1 MKRRE
6 ATYDNTPSQFSPD
19 SRVFNL
25 FTKKLQEIVKKR
37 FKEPTLV
44 QKLAMPIIL
53 SGKSALIIAPT
64 GVGKTESC
72 MLPIFDEWLRTHPKP
87 ISILYIT
94 PLRSLNRDLLKRFL
108 WWANELDID
117 VSVRHG
123 DTSSYARRMQVEVP
137 PDLLITTPETLQAI
151 LPAKRMKE
159 HLRNVRFVI
168 VDEVHELASSKRGT
182 QLTVALERLREL
194 CGDFQLIALS
204 ATLGQPRKIAEFIA
218 GGREMEIVRAVEM
231 KEMKIEVINPEPT
244 TRDSKLAEKLSSDEE
259 IAARLRVVS
268 NLIKEH
274 TSTLTFTNTRDF
286 AEVLTS
292 RLKQAFPS
300 LKVENHHSSLSKEIR
315 IRVENDFKAQKLKG
329 IICTSS
335 LELGIDIGSVDFVI
349 QYMSPRQVSRIIQ
362 RVGRSGHRL
371 ERVSEG
377 VIITTD
383 EDDIFE
389 SAVIARKALN
399 GELEPLTIHENA
411 LDVLAHQIIGITRD
425 KKRAS
430 LDEIF
435 RIIKRAYPFRKLQ
448 KKDFLEVCKFMESLR
463 FIFVDEKLRVGRKG
477 LLYYFENLSTIPDTK
492 SYSVIDVTTN
502 TRVGSLDEE
511 FVALHAQEGVDFIIK
526 GEPWR
531 IISIEENKIY
541 VEPSSEREAAIPGW
555 EGELIP
561 VPFEVAQEVG
571 RLRGFIERELKKKMR
586 EEDLI
591 EKIRNSYP
599 VDESSAKKMIKL
611 ISKQLKYGVVPTDK
625 KILVE
630 THENF
635 IILHTCLGS
644 KGNETL
650 GRLLSSL
657 LANRIGSVALKTDP
671 YRIILQIQVKNLN
684 LLKDIL
690 LKTKPEFIEA
700 FIDLTLPN
708 SKIFEWKFIHVAK
721 RFGVIKKD
729 ADYGRSLLRKIID
742 LYRKTPVWRETLRE
756 IKTDKLDVECVKE
769 FLKRLQRK
777 EIELV
782 FRRGLS
788 PLGRLGL
795 KERFE
800 LLGPERPETEILD
813 IFIKRLMEKRVMLIC
828 LNCGEWMRTFKVKD
842 LPEEIRCEKC
852 GAKLIGVGRPGQ
864 LELQR
869 IVRKKVK
876 GTSLSLEEARKL
888 KKLERTSDIV
898 IVYQKRGVIALAT
911 RGVGPENAMRILRG
925 MYEDERDF
933 FKALLKAE
941 RQFIRTKKFWG

>member
-1 MKRRE
+1 MHQPLIWWRKKGKE
-6 ATYDNTPSQFSPD
+6 VLISNLEKMLLSPD
-19 SRVFNL
+19 SKESWDGKLIARAYKNPAKYVEMLSKEGYKPKIMLDFSGILLEALEEMKSLLRKIKIGDEKLGDIISLYKKVMKKYPECIEFAGTAYAHCYFPATPVEDWEMQISEWKKTFKRL
-25 FTKKLQEIVKKR
+25 FGLKALKNVKGFWLPEMGVPSKDKLEY
-37 FKEPTLV
+37 LL
-44 QKLAMPIIL
+44 KLLKDFGYEWIIL
-53 SGKSALIIAPT
+53 PPEAVDGFDRLSMEERIKMFCKPHRLN
-64 GVGKTESC
+64 VG
-72 MLPIFDEWLRTHPKP
+72 
-87 ISILYIT
+87 
-94 PLRSLNRDLLKRFL
+94 
-108 WWANELDID
+108 
-117 VSVRHG
+117 
-123 DTSSYARRMQVEVP
+123 
-137 PDLLITTPETLQAI
+137 
-151 LPAKRMKE
+151 
-159 HLRNVRFVI
+159 
-168 VDEVHELASSKRGT
+168 
-182 QLTVALERLREL
+182 
-194 CGDFQLIALS
+194 
-204 ATLGQPRKIAEFIA
+204 
-218 GGREMEIVRAVEM
+218 
-231 KEMKIEVINPEPT
+231 
-244 TRDSKLAEKLSSDEE
+244 DEE

-411 LDVLAHQIIGITRD
+411 LDVLAHQIVGITRD

-448 KKDFLEVCKFMESLR
+448 KKDFFEVCKFMESLR
-463 FIFVDEKLRVGRKG
+463 FIFIDEKLRVGRKG

-541 VEPSSEREAAIPGW
+541 VEPSSKREAAIPGW

-571 RLRGFIERELKKKMR
+571 RLRGFIERELKKKMS
-586 EEDLI
+586 EENLI
-591 EKIRNSYP
+591 EEIRNSYP
-599 VDESSAKKMIKL
+599 VDENSAKKMIKL
-611 ISKQLKYGVVPTDK
+611 ISKQLKHGVVPTDK

-657 LANRIGSVALKTDP
+657 IANRIGSVALKTDP
-671 YRIILQIQVKNLN
+671 YRIILQVQVKNLN
-684 LLKDIL
+684 FLKDIL
-690 LKTKPEFIEA
+690 PVSYTH
-700 FIDLTLPN
+700 LTLP
-708 SKIFEWKFIHVAK
+708 
-721 RFGVIKKD
+721 
-729 ADYGRSLLRKIID
+729 
-742 LYRKTPVWRETLRE
+742 TT
-756 IKTDKLDVECVKE
+756 
-769 FLKRLQRK
+769 
-777 EIELV
+777 
-782 FRRGLS
+782 
-788 PLGRLGL
+788 
-795 KERFE
+795 ER
-800 LLGPERPETEILD
+800 
-813 IFIKRLMEKRVMLIC
+813 V
-828 LNCGEWMRTFKVKD
+828 
-842 LPEEIRCEKC
+842 
-852 GAKLIGVGRPGQ
+852 
-864 LELQR
+864 
-869 IVRKKVK
+869 
-876 GTSLSLEEARKL
+876 
-888 KKLERTSDIV
+888 
-898 IVYQKRGVIALAT
+898 
-911 RGVGPENAMRILRG
+911 
-925 MYEDERDF
+925 
-933 FKALLKAE
+933 
-941 RQFIRTKKFWG
+941 